1 MFPMADSRRRPGPA
15 QPPRRAPGGAGGV
28 REIKG
33 PMFIDTAAGKFE
45 DLRPPPPPVM
55 SRREFEAELE
65 NLLRTWARD
74 DSNPAS
80 VQCERCRR
88 CTSCMFC
95 VDCEE
100 CYRCTHSRGCR
111 SSTHLTHCVDCTGC
125 HDCAYCVQSE
135 NCTKS
140 SYLVLS
146 RGCSECTYCFG
157 CVGLAGKD
165 FHILNVKYTRS
176 EYFRIVASLEAELGL
191 GHERRR

>member
-1 MFPMADSRRRPGPA
+1 MSSMADSRRRPGTA
-15 QPPRRAPGGAGGV
+15 QPPRRAPEGAAAV

-33 PMFIDTAAGKFE
+33 PMFIDTAAGRFE

-55 SRREFEAELE
+55 SRRTFEAELE
-65 NLLRTWARD
+65 KLLRAWARD
-74 DSNPAS
+74 DSNPGS
-80 VQCERCRR
+80 VQCQRCRR

-100 CYRCTHSRGCR
+100 CYRCTHSQGCR
-111 SSTHLTHCVDCTGC
+111 ASTHLTHCVDCTGC
-125 HDCAYCVQSE
+125 HDCAYCIQSE
-135 NCTKS
+135 NCTRS

-165 FHILNVKYTRS
+165 FHVLNVKYTRS
-176 EYFRIVASLEAELGL
+176 EYFRIVASLEVELGL
-191 GHERRR
+191 AREKRR